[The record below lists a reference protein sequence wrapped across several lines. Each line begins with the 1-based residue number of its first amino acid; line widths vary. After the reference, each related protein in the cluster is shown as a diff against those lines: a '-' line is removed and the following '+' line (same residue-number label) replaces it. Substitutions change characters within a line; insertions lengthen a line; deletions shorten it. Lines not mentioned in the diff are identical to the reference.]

1 MSRQPIFNAVP
12 AILFTAMT
20 LFIVLM
26 SSGLG
31 WLERHL
37 EFSSFMIFAV
47 VTFAVMVLC
56 GFAWDRHE
64 ARSARRP

>member
-1 MSRQPIFNAVP
+1 MSRQPINAVP

-37 EFSSFMIFAV
+37 EVSSFMIFAV